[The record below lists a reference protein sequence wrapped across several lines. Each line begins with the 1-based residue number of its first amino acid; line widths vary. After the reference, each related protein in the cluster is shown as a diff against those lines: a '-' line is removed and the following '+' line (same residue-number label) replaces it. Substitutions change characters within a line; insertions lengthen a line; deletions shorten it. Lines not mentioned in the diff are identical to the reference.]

1 MKLFSID
8 YIPGA
13 DIEAIGL
20 VKGAVVMSKN
30 IGKDIGAGFKTIIG
44 RQLKGHTE
52 MLDDAGQIATRRMT
66 DEAEALGADAVVN
79 VRYGSASILQGAAE
93 ILAYG
98 TAARII
104 EKQQ

>member
-1 MKLFSID
+1 MIAGGSIRNIFEGGIYMKLFSID

-44 RQLKGHTE
+44 R
-52 MLDDAGQIATRRMT
+52 
-66 DEAEALGADAVVN
+66 
-79 VRYGSASILQGAAE
+79 
-93 ILAYG
+93 
-98 TAARII
+98 
-104 EKQQ
+104 